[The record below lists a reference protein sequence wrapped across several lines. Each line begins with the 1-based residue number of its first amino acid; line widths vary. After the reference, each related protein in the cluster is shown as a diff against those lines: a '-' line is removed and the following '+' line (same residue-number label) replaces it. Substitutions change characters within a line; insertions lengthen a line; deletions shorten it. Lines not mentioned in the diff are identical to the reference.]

1 MKFMDKG
8 TRIIIDNNWYIS
20 FLIKKNESK
29 LKFILLNYNF
39 EVFISPHLIA
49 ELNRKIKQQKFR
61 KYFDLNEAIDF
72 VTSLHD
78 RATTVSVNKPYPQ
91 ICRDVKDNY
100 LLALSKDA
108 NADYLITG
116 DKDLLS

>member
-1 MKFMDKG
+1 M
-8 TRIIIDNNWYIS
+8 
-20 FLIKKNESK
+20 
-29 LKFILLNYNF
+29 LNYNF

-116 DKDLLS
+116 DKDLLSLQKFENTLIVTLSQFIEIINKPS